1 MKYHNLHTH
10 TSYSDGVFS
19 PEQLVKIA
27 KAKNLE
33 VIGICDHAFSRKLPD
48 EYQITSHLEQY
59 LESLRGIQQSL
70 EDIDL
75 KIGVEIDASKIYG
88 VNPSDLPFDILNK
101 FDYVLFE
108 YVNTENEYWGSV
120 GKRDINEIIKI
131 RDQLTIPVGLAHNDL
146 QKNYKG
152 KEKKL
157 AKLLSDNDI
166 FIELNQS
173 EFHPRRGV
181 GRNTREGLDYY
192 EHFSEKLLN
201 ELVNKRV
208 KVVAGTDAHTAETLA
223 DLIDVYQFIDK
234 NNLLYHELVS

>member
-10 TSYSDGVFS
+10 TSYSDGAFS

-33 VIGICDHAFSRKLPD
+33 VIGICDHAFSRKLSN
-48 EYQITSHLEQY
+48 EYQITSCLEEY
-59 LESLRGIQQSL
+59 LEDLRGIQQSL

-75 KIGVEIDASKIYG
+75 KIGIEIDASKIYG

-108 YVNTENEYWGSV
+108 YVNTENEYWGPV
-120 GKRDINEIIKI
+120 GKRDIDEIIKI
-131 RDQLTIPVGLAHNDL
+131 RNQLTIPVGLAHNDL
-146 QKNYKG
+146 QKNYKR

-181 GRNTREGLDYY
+181 GRNTRDGLDYY
-192 EHFSEKLLN
+192 KHFSKKLLK
-201 ELVNKRV
+201 ELVNKQV
-208 KVVAGTDAHTAETLA
+208 KVVAGTDAHTAETLG
-223 DLIDVYQFIDK
+223 DLNNVYQFIDE
-234 NNLLYHELVS
+234 NNLLCHELIS